1 MSKTL
6 RWLPPTESAK
16 TREILA
22 GTECYAGPCTEVPEK
37 TGFTA
42 SLMPFSRYP
51 LPMGLEREPDHR
63 ANPGCGARGGASLRS
78 IEALELTPDV
88 RWIRSY
94 YSAEEG
100 KIYCEY
106 QAPSVEAIIEHARN
120 AGIPFDRAEVV
131 RVLEPR
137 MFA

>member
-1 MSKTL
+1 MPKYVVFRTVGKL
-6 RWLPPTESAK
+6 TEE
-16 TREILA
+16 EIQA
-22 GTECYAGPCTEVPEK
+22 G
-37 TGFTA
+37 
-42 SLMPFSRYP
+42 SLK
-51 LPMGLEREPDHR
+51 
-63 ANPGCGARGGASLRS
+63 S

-106 QAPSVEAIIEHARN
+106 QAPNVEAIIEHAGK

-131 RVLEPR
+131 RVLEPG

>member
-1 MSKTL
+1 MPKYVVFRTVGKL
-6 RWLPPTESAK
+6 TEE
-16 TREILA
+16 EIQA
-22 GTECYAGPCTEVPEK
+22 G
-37 TGFTA
+37 
-42 SLMPFSRYP
+42 SLK
-51 LPMGLEREPDHR
+51 
-63 ANPGCGARGGASLRS
+63 S

-106 QAPSVEAIIEHARN
+106 QAPNVEAIIEHARK

-131 RVLEPR
+131 RVLEPG
-137 MFA
+137 MFG